1 MARDQVQGTRSVSTA
16 PNAVC
21 GSRIRTKPGNRH
33 ATPTCAARSAAPS
46 PARCPAYPTPAT
58 DRTPATAYVFAERT
72 ARAVLEVLDRRRPVK
87 QLAAWM
93 SPDVH
98 ARLRTLVDA
107 ELAPSRRLGPAVLV
121 RIDVVIDDG
130 PDAEIFARYRR
141 GPRYL
146 ALAGRITHTRRHG
159 WRLTALRIG

>member
-1 MARDQVQGTRSVSTA
+1 M
-16 PNAVC
+16 
-21 GSRIRTKPGNRH
+21 
-33 ATPTCAARSAAPS
+33 APS
-46 PARCPAYPTPAT
+46 PARRPAHPAPET
-58 DRTPATAYVFAERT
+58 DRTPAAAYAFAERT
-72 ARAVLEVLDRRRPVK
+72 ARAVLEVLDRRRPIK
-87 QLAAWM
+87 QLTAWT

-107 ELAPSRRLGPAVLV
+107 DLAPSRRLGPAVLV
-121 RIDVVIDDG
+121 RIDVVIDAG
-130 PDAEIFARYRR
+130 PDAEILARYRR